1 MRRDHNPD
9 SSCFNASGFPN
20 PEKGSQRKLFCLR
33 SLIG

>member
-20 PEKGSQRKLFCLR
+20 PEKGSL
-33 SLIG
+33 

>member
-20 PEKGSQRKLFCLR
+20 PEKGYL
-33 SLIG
+33 